1 MNTRQK
7 QKALTRS
14 KLVKSGLKIAGKKGF
29 SAVSIRE
36 VTAEAG
42 ISPAAFYRHFNGME
56 ELGLAMIDEI
66 GLSLRKLIR
75 NARLKLEPGPKA
87 IDDSVDAFLGYVNNN
102 ANLFKLLLGEKQGA
116 SSTFRKAIY
125 AEIDRFVSEMAEDL
139 KLTYEKLNRPLRD
152 PGIAAEA
159 IVALVFTLGA
169 EALELPAHKQSGL
182 QLRLVEHV
190 KTILRGSIQK

>member
-87 IDDSVDAFLGYVNNN
+87 IDDSVDAFLGYVNSN

-139 KLTYEKLNRPLRD
+139 KLTYEKLNKPLRD

-169 EALELPAHKQSGL
+169 EGCHE
-182 QLRLVEHV
+182 
-190 KTILRGSIQK
+190 